1 MAMMKFTSSGPAPQ
15 KSDMDSHRRLIGRIG
30 LYVPAILIVLVL
42 WRDGPEIWGRLD
54 SVSAYYYSGAVAVLT
69 GMLVTLA
76 LFLFTYDG
84 YRNDEDH
91 WADRLCSIVA
101 GVAALGVAL
110 FPTSAPEGIPALP
123 WVKPWVVKLHFGS
136 ALVLFVMF
144 AVFCLW
150 LFRKTGKEQ
159 APDFN
164 KKISNV
170 FYLFSGLVIVACIA
184 WAFYNRLRGES
195 IFWPESWA
203 LIFFA
208 CSWLVKGGEPS
219 LVYGWLRSLF
229 PRAEVDGED
238 EEISKRSGG

>member
-1 MAMMKFTSSGPAPQ
+1 
-15 KSDMDSHRRLIGRIG
+15 
-30 LYVPAILIVLVL
+30 
-42 WRDGPEIWGRLD
+42 
-54 SVSAYYYSGAVAVLT
+54 
-69 GMLVTLA
+69 
-76 LFLFTYDG
+76 
-84 YRNDEDH
+84 
-91 WADRLCSIVA
+91 
-101 GVAALGVAL
+101 
-110 FPTSAPEGIPALP
+110 
-123 WVKPWVVKLHFGS
+123 
-136 ALVLFVMF
+136 MF

-170 FYLFSGLVIVACIA
+170 FYLCSGLVIVACIA

-219 LVYGWLRSLF
+219 LVSGWLRSLF
-229 PRAEVDGED
+229 PRAEVDGQD
-238 EEISKRSGG
+238 EEISKRPGG

>member
-1 MAMMKFTSSGPAPQ
+1 
-15 KSDMDSHRRLIGRIG
+15 MDSHRRLIGRIG

-170 FYLFSGLVIVACIA
+170 FYLISGLAIVACTA

-203 LIFFA
+203 LIFFRILLA
-208 CSWLVKGGEPS
+208 RQRRRALPGVRLAP
-219 LVYGWLRSLF
+219 LTV
-229 PRAEVDGED
+229 PRAEGAGED
-238 EEISKRSGG
+238 EMSKRSGG